1 LNAVIVLDISGSMGG
16 SLTSKGDGNR
26 LELAKEAI
34 LMFFSK
40 LRKNDAFGLVVFNNS
55 AKTLIPLQAVSKI

>member
-1 LNAVIVLDISGSMGG
+1 MGG

-55 AKTLIPLQAVSKI
+55 AKTLIPLQAVSNI